1 MTPNHSSHTKV
12 SAHPILCSETE
23 RRRRISEPPA
33 GFEPP
38 RLAERLALRPKEAA
52 EALGISE
59 RTLRQ
64 LLPELPTVRRGNVVL
79 VPVAGL
85 REWLREESEAERA
98 RGDKAVAE
106 ILEAVHPRGKD

>member
-1 MTPNHSSHTKV
+1 M
-12 SAHPILCSETE
+12 
-23 RRRRISEPPA
+23 
-33 GFEPP
+33 
-38 RLAERLALRPKEAA
+38 LADRLALRPKEAA

-64 LLPELPTVRRGNVVL
+64 LLPELPTVRRGNIVL

-85 REWLREESEAERA
+85 REWLREESEAERG

>member
-1 MTPNHSSHTKV
+1 VNNADQCPQAPSQDHRGDRDAQEHC
-12 SAHPILCSETE
+12 L
-23 RRRRISEPPA
+23 
-33 GFEPP
+33 
-38 RLAERLALRPKEAA
+38 RLSERLALRPKEAA

-64 LLPELPTVRRGNVVL
+64 LLPELPTVRRGNIVL

-98 RGDKAVAE
+98 RGDKVVAE
-106 ILEAVHPRGKD
+106 ILEAVHYRGKD

>member
-1 MTPNHSSHTKV
+1 MHES
-12 SAHPILCSETE
+12 
-23 RRRRISEPPA
+23 PP
-33 GFEPP
+33 
-38 RLAERLALRPKEAA
+38 AERLALRPKEAA

-64 LLPELPTVRRGNVVL
+64 LLPELPTVRRGNIVL

-85 REWLREESEAERA
+85 REWLRAESEAEGG
-98 RGDKAVAE
+98 RGDKVVTE

>member
-1 MTPNHSSHTKV
+1 VLERGGS
-12 SAHPILCSETE
+12 E
-23 RRRRISEPPA
+23 RRRRSVKGDHDLPPL
-33 GFEPP
+33 
-38 RLAERLALRPKEAA
+38 RLADRVALRPKEAA

-64 LLPELPTVRRGNVVL
+64 LLPELPTVRRGNIVL

-85 REWLREESEAERA
+85 QEWLREESEAEKGRTE
-98 RGDKAVAE
+98 KAVME

>member
-1 MTPNHSSHTKV
+1 MNRTDQCGQGHSDSGD
-12 SAHPILCSETE
+12 AQGRHPQLS
-23 RRRRISEPPA
+23 
-33 GFEPP
+33 
-38 RLAERLALRPKEAA
+38 ERLALRPKEAA

-64 LLPELPTVRRGNVVL
+64 LLPELPTVRRGNIVL

-85 REWLREESEAERA
+85 REWLRKESEAETGRVET
-98 RGDKAVAE
+98 AVTE

>member
-1 MTPNHSSHTKV
+1 MNRADQRSPIPPQGHSNGRD
-12 SAHPILCSETE
+12 ALERHPQLS
-23 RRRRISEPPA
+23 
-33 GFEPP
+33 
-38 RLAERLALRPKEAA
+38 ERLALRPKEAA

-64 LLPELPTVRRGNVVL
+64 LLPELPTVRRGNIIL

-85 REWLREESEAERA
+85 REWLRAESEAEKDRTE
-98 RGDKAVAE
+98 KVVTE